1 VRSAPDRREQL
12 NATDDDPWVRA
23 RGWALALGLAY
34 LDSSQDDEAMGM
46 LGRAV
51 VDAALNDS
59 PE

>member
-1 VRSAPDRREQL
+1 LASWRGQL
-12 NATDDDPWVRA
+12 DATDNDTWVRA

-34 LDSSQDDEAMGM
+34 LASSQDDEAMGV

-51 VDAALNDS
+51 IDAASNDS